1 MLVLHELLLS
11 VMAVVY
17 SVLLLLLFCSCMR
30 HFAGSS
36 ELVHAAVAR
45 ETLPQADRLQAT
57 LDADAKLGEKTEAKT
72 RGGKAKKL
80 RGNAKHKDKVK
91 NSNKSKLS
99 NQARKLIGR
108 SQLNT
113 S

>member
-1 MLVLHELLLS
+1 MVLHELLLS

-17 SVLLLLLFCSCMR
+17 SVLLLLLFCSCLR
-30 HFAGSS
+30 HFAGS

-72 RGGKAKKL
+72 RGSKAKKL

>member
-1 MLVLHELLLS
+1 
-11 VMAVVY
+11 
-17 SVLLLLLFCSCMR
+17 MR

-36 ELVHAAVAR
+36 ELVHAAVAC

-57 LDADAKLGEKTEAKT
+57 LDADAKLGEKKAKP
-72 RGGKAKKL
+72 RGKAKL

-99 NQARKLIGR
+99 NQARQLIGR
-108 SQLNT
+108 SQLKT
-113 S
+113 TKI